1 MRSLVLIVFL
11 ATGASTIATPA
22 DAADLAGHSRL
33 GAVFAEPVPPRRIVV
48 VERERPVEEPI
59 VTYAP
64 EVYIPSLV
72 HGYYGK
78 PNSYYHRS
86 YYGTRPET
94 VFSRAPYGCGSYG
107 YC

>member
-1 MRSLVLIVFL
+1 MRTLTPILL
-11 ATGASTIATPA
+11 LTACALGAATA

-33 GAVFAEPVPPRRIVV
+33 GAVFAEPAAKTGRTAIADKQK
-48 VERERPVEEPI
+48 PVEEPI

-64 EVYIPSLV
+64 EVDVSSVV

-78 PNSYYHRS
+78 PNSYYYHN
-86 YYGTRPET
+86 YYGTKPDT
-94 VFSRAPYGCGSYG
+94 IFDRAPYGCGWHG

>member
-1 MRSLVLIVFL
+1 MRIFAPLLIL
-11 ATGASTIATPA
+11 AFTTASA

-33 GAVFAEPVPPRRIVV
+33 GAVFAEPVPSSRRVVV
-48 VERERPVEEPI
+48 VEKEKPVEEPI

-64 EVYIPSLV
+64 EVYIPSIV

-78 PNSYYHRS
+78 PNSYYYRS
-86 YYGTRPET
+86 YYGTKPET
-94 VFSRAPYGCGSYG
+94 IFSRAPYACGWYG